1 MAQKSVAEKPTEAVP
16 SGGRVAPR
24 PRRKTR
30 AHISAGTW
38 IFILV
43 LLGLFAWFNYY
54 YLPRLGQTTVT
65 NTPPP
70 VFQVAQ
76 HANLDIVNAQ
86 IKGRQSFLTATPQP
100 VPAETGK
107 TNPFE

>member
-1 MAQKSVAEKPTEAVP
+1 MAQKPVADKTTEAVP
-16 SGGRVAPR
+16 AGRKVAPR
-24 PRRKTR
+24 PRRKAR

-38 IFILV
+38 IFILALV
-43 LLGLFAWFNYY
+43 ALFAWFNYY

-65 NTPPP
+65 PTPPP

-76 HANLDIVNAQ
+76 HSNLEIVNAQ

-107 TNPFE
+107 QKPFE